1 MCDPFSIATLAISAT
16 AAAVSYEAQ
25 AKQAKAQA
33 QYQNTVAQ
41 ETGQIAQQNYLQ
53 QTAVAGTQQEQSNQ
67 QAGQMIQANQVAG
80 LQANATASTA
90 AAESGVGGASVGEL
104 LQDFKRQ
111 EAQASDTVRVNQNFG
126 NEQIQNQEQGLQ
138 AQAMGRIAGSRPG
151 PVNTPSALALGL
163 SIGGSALS
171 AYDTHLYRTQQ
182 GPYNPNG
189 NLQSQGAGF
198 RPLPFLNGLQPRQGG
213 IFTS

>member
-1 MCDPFSIATLAISAT
+1 MCDPFSITTLAISAAG
-16 AAAVSYEAQ
+16 AAASYSAQ
-25 AKQAKAQA
+25 AKQAQAQA
-33 QYQNTVAQ
+33 KYQNTVAQ
-41 ETGQIAQQNYLQ
+41 QTGQIAQQNYLQ
-53 QTAVAGTQQEQSNQ
+53 ETAVAGTQQEQGNQ
-67 QAGQMIQANQVAG
+67 QAAQMIAANQAAG

-90 AAESGVGGASVGEL
+90 AAESGVSGASVGEL

-111 EAQASDTVRVNQNFG
+111 EALASDNVRVNQNFG

-138 AQAMGRIAGSRPG
+138 AQAMGRIAASRPG
-151 PVNTPSALALGL
+151 PVNTPSPLALGL
-163 SIGGSALS
+163 TIAGDAFS

-198 RPLPFLNGLQPRQGG
+198 RPLPFLNGLQPKSGV
-213 IFTS
+213 FSS